1 MDIASNIFEIYLI
14 KQRDHNKQHTN
25 KTKQNKTS
33 TYTLN
38 STTYIWY
45 WLLAV

>member
-25 KTKQNKTS
+25 KTKQNEYLYFKF
-33 TYTLN
+33 YHLL
-38 STTYIWY
+38 IWY